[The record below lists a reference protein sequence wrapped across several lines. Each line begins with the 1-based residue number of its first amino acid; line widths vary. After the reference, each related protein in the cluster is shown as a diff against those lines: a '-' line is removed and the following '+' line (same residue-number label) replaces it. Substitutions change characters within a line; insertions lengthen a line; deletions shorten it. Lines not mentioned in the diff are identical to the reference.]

1 MVILGD
7 KVLFTARDEES
18 EMMPVVDPETPESW
32 IWISDGTEEGTVR
45 IASIPMRSYFEV
57 MGDKAFSQELI
68 LSITKNCGLP
78 MEHLK
83 EQSY

>member
-57 MGDKAFSQELI
+57 MGDKAFLAGVYLENKEELWF
-68 LSITKNCGLP
+68 TD
-78 MEHLK
+78 
-83 EQSY
+83 